1 MTIEVNKTKAAME
14 TAVTD
19 LKNMGALNKV
29 TLLTNSLKHFY
40 TKLLCPGTQVVI
52 NYSIGQMARVPP
64 AHRTSLQAR
73 LPIPSFQPWLLRESP
88 I

>member
-29 TLLTNSLKHFY
+29 TYLD
-40 TKLLCPGTQVVI
+40 QI
-52 NYSIGQMARVPP
+52 A
-64 AHRTSLQAR
+64 
-73 LPIPSFQPWLLRESP
+73 
-88 I
+88 